1 MRNDYDELAE
11 LAVPAMSWL
20 TVAEAEAGER
30 RGIPW
35 PICGDRRLLKAQ
47 HNPEP
52 DTRVSPE
59 Q

>member
-1 MRNDYDELAE
+1 MNGYSRDLEDY
-11 LAVPAMSWL
+11 AVPAMAWL
-20 TVAEAEAGER
+20 TVAEAQAGER
-30 RGIPW
+30 NSTPW

>member
-1 MRNDYDELAE
+1 MRGEYDELQE
-11 LAVPAMSWL
+11 LPVPAMTWL

-30 RGIPW
+30 GGIPW
-35 PICGDRRLLKAQ
+35 PVSGDRTLLKAQ